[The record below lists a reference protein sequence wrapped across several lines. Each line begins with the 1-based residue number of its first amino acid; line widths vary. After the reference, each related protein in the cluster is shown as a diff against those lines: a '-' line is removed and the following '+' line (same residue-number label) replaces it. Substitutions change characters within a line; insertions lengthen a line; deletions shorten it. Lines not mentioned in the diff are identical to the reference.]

1 MPPRDAR
8 APSASLL
15 WKAVLVAV
23 LATASTSAQTGP
35 SDAQGTIVAIQ
46 GRVEHTPA
54 RQETWTPAALQQRLF
69 ALERVRT
76 QSASRAA
83 ILFVDETQVRLNAGA
98 VLTVQEVK
106 RGTGNP
112 TLLDLTKG
120 EGWFRTK
127 NPASGL
133 TVKTPAASA
142 AIRGTEINVSV
153 GTDEETVLTVVEGA
167 AEFFNEFGRVTASA
181 GEQATARPGQAPVKR
196 VVLNPEDA
204 VQWALYYPA
213 ASRWDEWPAAALS
226 GPGRAGFGQL
236 LAGNPT
242 AALAQLQPAA
252 VSDSWSAIGAASA
265 LTSLGRLEE
274 ARAALAAV
282 PASARSDEV
291 DVAWRAQSA
300 ATALAAGDVPAAR
313 RELDAMLAQSPG
325 ACGRSSSRRPSR

>member
-1 MPPRDAR
+1 MTPALR
-8 APSASLL
+8 PSPSFGGPSSSPLI
-15 WKAVLVAV
+15 
-23 LATASTSAQTGP
+23 ATASASAQTAP
-35 SDAQGTIVAIQ
+35 SGAQGTIVAIQ

-54 RQETWTPAALQQRLF
+54 RQDAWTPAALQQPLF

-112 TLLDLTKG
+112 TLLDLTQG

-167 AEFFNEFGRVTASA
+167 AEFFNEFGRVTATA

-213 ASRWDEWPAAALS
+213 ASRWDEWPAAALT
-226 GPGRAGFGQL
+226 GPGRTGFGHL
-236 LAGNPT
+236 LAGDAT

-252 VSDSWSAIGAASA
+252 VSDPWSAIGVAGA
-265 LTSLGRLEE
+265 LTQPRPPRRGACRARRHPGR
-274 ARAALAAV
+274 ARA
-282 PASARSDEV
+282 PARSTSSG
-291 DVAWRAQSA
+291 AHSPPRRPWRLVTS
-300 ATALAAGDVPAAR
+300 R
-313 RELDAMLAQSPG
+313 RPG
-325 ACGRSSSRRPSR
+325 ASWTRASRSPPAPCGRSSSRRPSR